1 MQNGLYMQ
9 SMLNLKHLLGIKQ
22 IISSKVVFAKTVIY
36 LVAKENLVNQLRQI
50 YLLYIAM
57 NANIYS
63 HNILST

>member
-1 MQNGLYMQ
+1 
-9 SMLNLKHLLGIKQ
+9 MLNLKHLLGIKQ
-22 IISSKVVFAKTVIY
+22 TISSKVIFAKTVIY